1 MPDADRYPLLFGPYR
16 APRFRVGG
24 TLTCEL
30 RGAATVTGVSQ
41 APIPWPQV
49 HAKPRRPS
57 LVLCGGLS
65 TALRRESGVAI
76 AHWWGVH
83 PVTVYE
89 WRRRLGLSGVG
100 NQAMARLNRQAH
112 LGKPGRPR
120 KAPKT

>member
-1 MPDADRYPLLFGPYR
+1 VTDADRYPLLFGPYKV
-16 APRFRVGG
+16 PRFRVGG

-30 RGAATVTGVSQ
+30 RGAVTVAGVSK
-41 APIPWPQV
+41 APIPWPLTR
-49 HAKPRRPS
+49 AARLAS
-57 LVLCGGLS
+57 LVVCGDLS
-65 TALRRESGVAI
+65 KALRRESGVAI

-112 LGKPGRPR
+112 LSKPGRPR

>member
-1 MPDADRYPLLFGPYR
+1 VTDADRYPLLFGPYQ
-16 APRFRVGG
+16 APRFRAGG

-30 RGAATVTGVSQ
+30 RGEVTVTRVRR

-49 HAKPRRPS
+49 HARPRRPS

-65 TALRRESGVAI
+65 KALRRE
-76 AHWWGVH
+76 
-83 PVTVYE
+83 
-89 WRRRLGLSGVG
+89 SGVG

-120 KAPKT
+120 KAPKP